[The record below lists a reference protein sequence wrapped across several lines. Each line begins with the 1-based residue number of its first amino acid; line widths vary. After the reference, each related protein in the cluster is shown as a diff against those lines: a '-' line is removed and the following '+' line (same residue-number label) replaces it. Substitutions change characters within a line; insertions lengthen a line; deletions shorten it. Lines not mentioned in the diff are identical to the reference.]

1 MQNAPIRRPERE
13 SVIESARI
21 LVLELNCPS
30 GPTIFCF
37 VDAKIRWV
45 AGSSNGHQVSNAG
58 AEGLLIAELQFFGT
72 RYYTGGPCLSAV
84 GGDGERPSATG
95 CPDDLRV
102 HWPHRDQT
110 VSRAAVLRSQCGL
123 MKMSWRE
130 FLGAEDSAGENRN
143 KKSSER
149 SFQHGNSSKRSLLE
163 AA

>member
-45 AGSSNGHQVSNAG
+45 AGSSNGHQVCNTG
-58 AEGLLIAELQFFGT
+58 AEELQFSDVQAFSARHYAGC
-72 RYYTGGPCLSAV
+72 PCLSAV

-110 VSRAAVLRSQCGL
+110 VSRAAVLRSQGGL
-123 MKMSWRE
+123 MKISWRE
-130 FLGAEDSAGENRN
+130 LLRAKGRAR
-143 KKSSER
+143 ER
-149 SFQHGNSSKRSLLE
+149 GNEESNQ
-163 AA
+163 

>member
-58 AEGLLIAELQFFGT
+58 AEGLHIAELQFFGT

-110 VSRAAVLRSQCGL
+110 VSRAAVLWSQCGL
-123 MKMSWRE
+123 MKIGWRE
-130 FLGAEDSAGENRN
+130 LLRAKGRAR
-143 KKSSER
+143 ER
-149 SFQHGNSSKRSLLE
+149 GNEESNQ
-163 AA
+163 